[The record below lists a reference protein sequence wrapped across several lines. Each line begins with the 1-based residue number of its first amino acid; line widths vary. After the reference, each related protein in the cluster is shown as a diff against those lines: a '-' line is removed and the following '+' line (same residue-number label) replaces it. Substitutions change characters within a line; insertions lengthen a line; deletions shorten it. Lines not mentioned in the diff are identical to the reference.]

1 MLVRAALRS
10 CLRKSPPII
19 RARQLHS
26 LHKHPQSRF
35 LNVSEEVR
43 DAVATGK
50 PVVALETTIYTH
62 GMIHILTVPCNESSA
77 VHYYTC

>member
-10 CLRKSPPII
+10 CWRQSPPRIL
-19 RARQLHS
+19 ARQLHN

-43 DAVATGK
+43 DGVATGK

-62 GMIHILTVPCNESSA
+62 GKLPNLTFSCAESSFL
-77 VHYYTC
+77 HYYTC